1 MTTRGSNNVPPG
13 EEEFQLST
21 GTAVLSMVNA
31 TDLEVSDQK
40 TARVSS
46 CQELGGSWMDARPFL
61 PVGVLTSL
69 HWLMGKWF

>member
-13 EEEFQLST
+13 EEEFQLSI

-46 CQELGGSWMDARPFL
+46 CQELGGS
-61 PVGVLTSL
+61 
-69 HWLMGKWF
+69 